1 MIKCVQEK
9 NFLDF
14 SCTHVRRCVYGRYT
28 ILLSPAFLLAWGIG
42 LGEWNNLPQT
52 SSP

>member
-28 ILLSPAFLLAWGIG
+28 ILLSLRFSLG
-42 LGEWNNLPQT
+42 LGNRIR
-52 SSP
+52 